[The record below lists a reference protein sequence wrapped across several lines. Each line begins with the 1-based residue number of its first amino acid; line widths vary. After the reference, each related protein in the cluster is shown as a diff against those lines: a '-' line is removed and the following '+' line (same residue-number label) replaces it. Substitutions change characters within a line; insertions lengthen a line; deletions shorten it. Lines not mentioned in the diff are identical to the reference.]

1 MEKFSDIHTAV
12 QKTRGNL
19 FCDIYSFHIRH
30 AFGKTN
36 FIHLTPLENDI
47 LPKVSL
53 GSCRE

>member
-1 MEKFSDIHTAV
+1 MEKFSDIPTGV

-47 LPKVSL
+47 LPKVCL